1 MKKTKTI
8 ISAIV
13 SLLILIVILQNT
25 QAVETRLLFM
35 KVTMP
40 RALLLVVTLLVG
52 FVIGI
57 VAASHFSGKLA
68 KSQKNSQ
75 KT

>member
-8 ISAIV
+8 IAV
-13 SLLILIVILQNT
+13 TVLLLILIVILQNT

-35 KVTMP
+35 KITMP
-40 RALLLVVTLLVG
+40 RALLLFVTLLVS

-57 VAASHFSGKLA
+57 VAASHFAGKSP
-68 KSQKNSQ
+68 KMKY
-75 KT
+75 

>member
-1 MKKTKTI
+1 MKKIKTI
-8 ISAIV
+8 IAVAV

-35 KVTMP
+35 KITMP
-40 RALLLVVTLLVG
+40 RALLLFITLLVG

-57 VAASHFSGKLA
+57 VTMSHFAGKPA
-68 KSQKNSQ
+68 EFQRNG
-75 KT
+75 